1 MKSAEISTKE
11 EKDDSRYSL
20 DFDNKEKDKNSSILQ
35 TQSSLKDNRA
45 KSAKPFLLR
54 KYIPKLKPIK
64 SSLNPSIIF
73 LGGKKEYFSY
83 KRYKENLL
91 NNKSDINIVAEED
104 YEKAANSGDE
114 RYSYN
119 NIYSNKDI
127 ILSSSDEEIIDNKEI
142 NNNKIN
148 NNFSIKITQKEKI
161 VGNKINNIR
170 KHLLKAKEKMILKKY
185 NDDTS
190 IITNTPYKNYFRE
203 NYGYKWGKKY
213 HLNNNNEMASDN
225 SLDYELGFYKS
236 KCKSI
241 YISSNKNKPPIL
253 GFLQM
258 NENSNNN
265 TLSSGIDEI

>member
-127 ILSSSDEEIIDNKEI
+127 ILSSSDEEIIDNKEN

-148 NNFSIKITQKEKI
+148 NNFSIKITQ
-161 VGNKINNIR
+161 
-170 KHLLKAKEKMILKKY
+170 KEKMILKKY